1 MSVRADA
8 GTLRRIPIFADCD
21 PVPLQVLAFAAERQ
35 HFAAGDRIIEEGGEG
50 KSAYLILNGRAEIRS
65 TLNSRTI
72 ALGHADPGALL
83 GDMAMIGSVPYA
95 VTATALTM
103 VVTARIDRSLFL
115 RVADAYPDFGS
126 AVFKATARRLDGS
139 LQDLNAVKGLL
150 DSARSFTK
158 RQ

>member
-8 GTLRRIPIFADCD
+8 DTLRRIPIFADCD
-21 PVPLQVLAFAAERQ
+21 PVPLQVIAFAAERQ
-35 HFAAGDRIIEEGGEG
+35 HFAAGEQIVSEG
-50 KSAYLILNGRAEIRS
+50 KAGMSAYLILNGRAEIRS
-65 TLNSRTI
+65 TLKSRQV

-83 GDMAMIGSVPYA
+83 GDMAMVGTVPYA

-103 VVTARIDRSLFL
+103 VVTARIDRALFF
-115 RVADAYPDFGS
+115 RVAEAYPDFGS
-126 AVFKATARRLDGS
+126 AVFKAMVRRLDGS

-150 DSARSFTK
+150 ESARPFTR